1 VPIILSIGI
10 GVSAQ
15 QEFRKHQLE
24 RETRLLQR
32 RNSKLNTNG
41 LIIEEEVIEEPAQE
55 DSNKKVDAFGVVTLA
70 ALLPVLCIEILS
82 VILVYSKPIE
92 QIMKETKSVHHN
104 SEMVFLEKSPI
115 IEVIY
120 AFRAIVPL
128 GVLLVV
134 VLLVFLRGH
143 LPEITLRKIMAL
155 DASEQKPSKSE
166 ELRVIS
172 VEGSPNINLTTSI
185 DVLRANKEELGL
197 YETSEEEIA
206 RYRQEAKAGESV
218 VPQLRFVIDTT
229 AFVSTQDRE
238 EWLSKQ
244 KMFNERTTSG
254 QDISSKFLRSRS
266 KEQVYKDTAPMVGT
280 DIDSDSHSESY
291 EYKNRMNLVDSD
303 ESSASDSKNNRQWLS
318 TSMKMILLGF
328 GFAQMGMLLF
338 NLGLT
343 YGMTP
348 LAGLLG
354 KVLPTGLMAID
365 GVDNS
370 PLFDRSIGLLI
381 VCLFAF
387 FLGVLATFAEPVMNV
402 MGAKVEQIT
411 QGQFKSSVLIFA
423 VSIGVGLGVL
433 LGVLIILYQLSLIYF
448 IIAGYGIALL
458 LTHYSQEDVVNIAW
472 DSAGVTTGPVTV
484 PFVLALGLSFGNAV
498 NAASGFGILACAS
511 FMPINSVL
519 ISGLILR
526 YLASRRQV
534 QNTSQIRTIPIS

>member
-1 VPIILSIGI
+1 M
-10 GVSAQ
+10 
-15 QEFRKHQLE
+15 QE
-24 RETRLLQR
+24 
-32 RNSKLNTNG
+32 
-41 LIIEEEVIEEPAQE
+41 
-55 DSNKKVDAFGVVTLA
+55 DAFGVVTLA

-82 VILVYSKPIE
+82 VVLVYTKPLD
-92 QIMKETKSVHHN
+92 QILKETKSVHHS
-104 SEMVFLEKSPI
+104 SEMPFLEKSPI

-128 GVLLVV
+128 GVLLIV
-134 VLLVFLRGH
+134 VLLAFLRGH
-143 LPEITLRKIMAL
+143 LPEISLRKIMAL
-155 DASEQKPSKSE
+155 DASEQKPSKTE
-166 ELRVIS
+166 ELHVIS
-172 VEGSPNINLTTSI
+172 VESSPNMNLSTSM
-185 DVLRANKEELGL
+185 DVFRANKEELGL

-206 RYRQEAKAGESV
+206 RYRHEADAGQSV

-244 KMFNERTTSG
+244 KKFNERTTSG
-254 QDISSKFLRSRS
+254 YEISSKFLRSRS

-280 DIDSDSHSESY
+280 DIDSEDSHSESY
-291 EYKNRMNLVDSD
+291 EFKNQTDLADSN
-303 ESSASDSKNNRQWLS
+303 ESDSNESGSKTNRQWLS

-328 GFAQMGMLLF
+328 GFSQIGMLLF

-354 KVLPTGLMAID
+354 KVLPTGLMAVD

-381 VCLFAF
+381 VCIFAF
-387 FLGVLATFAEPVMNV
+387 FLGVLATFAEPIMNV
-402 MGAKVEQIT
+402 MGSKVEQMT

-448 IIAGYGIALL
+448 IIGGYGIALL
-458 LTHYSQEDVVNIAW
+458 LTHYSQEDIVNIAW
-472 DSAGVTTGPVTV
+472 DSAGVTTGKIFIRNFTQ
-484 PFVLALGLSFGNAV
+484 F
-498 NAASGFGILACAS
+498 
-511 FMPINSVL
+511 
-519 ISGLILR
+519 
-526 YLASRRQV
+526 
-534 QNTSQIRTIPIS
+534 IRTAEI